1 MSTPAS
7 DTTLKIEQLLPELTA
22 VVIKA
27 VNLDMSAADVDP
39 DAPLYGDELGLD
51 SIDILEIALEVSKH
65 YNVLLKAEDE
75 GNDKIFTSMRSLAR
89 YVVEQ
94 NAAG

>member
-27 VNLDMSAADVDP
+27 VNLDLSAADVDP
-39 DAPLYGDELGLD
+39 DAPLYGDQLGLD

-94 NAAG
+94 NAAS